1 MKIKFCHLMLM
12 ACSIYFSNCTNS
24 DGMGYMI
31 AISAIIADVRAV
43 ELEEMN
49 NTLPSANNIVNS

>member
-1 MKIKFCHLMLM
+1 
-12 ACSIYFSNCTNS
+12 
-24 DGMGYMI
+24 MGYMI